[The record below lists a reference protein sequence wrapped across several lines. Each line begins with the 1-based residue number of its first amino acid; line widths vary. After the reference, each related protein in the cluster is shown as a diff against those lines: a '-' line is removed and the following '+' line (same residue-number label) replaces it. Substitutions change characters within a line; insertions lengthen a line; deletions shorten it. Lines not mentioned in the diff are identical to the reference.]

1 MGKTMKDIQ
10 TRQQMQRSGM
20 YRKKRGRKN
29 GKLGNLARKG
39 GEIVEKVV
47 EFVCWTVLI
56 VFVLV
61 FILTALYIIGMVI
74 YFRSELNKDE
84 YVETYSE
91 WQRMEDEIQ
100 MQALQ
105 EDAEKREAKQQERE
119 RRRRKRAWKKRNS

>member
-1 MGKTMKDIQ
+1 M
-10 TRQQMQRSGM
+10 
-20 YRKKRGRKN
+20 
-29 GKLGNLARKG
+29 
-39 GEIVEKVV
+39 EKVV